1 MSDFID
7 TTKIK
12 RTDNKSAAQ
21 PAIDNA
27 FSAINN
33 KLYGRQWRVLIQ
45 TKEDKALDVTE
56 LRCTFTINKYAT
68 GQPSVCHLMIYNL
81 NAQTEGNIIKEGF
94 YVQLEAGYAA
104 QYGIIFSGQIIQ
116 VFRNREEGINYR
128 LEILAVDGSAFLDLN
143 FVRTTLAAGSTPR
156 DVVVSLASVSKQPIE
171 TEEVSENMDQAKLPR
186 PKVLFG
192 RPKDYLNDISKGN
205 GSFYWINDGK
215 LTVRKFTDPIPENH
229 CIVLTPTTGL
239 VGTPEYTDEGIRIV
253 SLLNPLIVVN
263 GMIKIDNSII
273 NRQAINLPNGKGG
286 GQQKQSQ
293 QSVFDQ
299 DGEYQVYSIHHAG
312 DTHGEVW
319 TTEVIGIGRNGRAGL
334 PLMVDSAEQDI
345 RG

>member
-1 MSDFID
+1 MSDVID
-7 TTKIK
+7 TTRINEPEN
-12 RTDNKSAAQ
+12 TDN
-21 PAIDNA
+21 NA
-27 FSAINN
+27 VENVVNLLDN

-94 YVQLEAGYAA
+94 FVQLEAGYGA
-104 QYGIIFSGQIIQ
+104 QYGVVFSGQIIQ

-156 DVVVSLASVSKQPIE
+156 EVVESIATVSKEPIE

-192 RPKDYLNDISKGN
+192 RPKDYLNDIAKGN

-215 LTVRKFTDPIPENH
+215 LTIRKYTDPIPENH
-229 CIVLTPTTGL
+229 CIVLTPTSGL

-263 GMIKIDNSII
+263 GMIKIDNELI
-273 NRQAINLPNGKGG
+273 NRQAVNLLSGNGSN
-286 GQQKQSQ
+286 QKQSQ

-299 DGEYQVYSIHHAG
+299 DGEYQVYSIVHTG
-312 DTHGEVW
+312 DTHGDIW
-319 TTEVIGIGRNGRAGL
+319 TTAVIGIGRNGRAGL